1 LLLAAEKRTEERR
14 DTMMGIAGADNSA
27 NCFDLSVLRETP
39 TYELPRSC
47 GGSKPD

>member
-1 LLLAAEKRTEERR
+1 MSEASVNN
-14 DTMMGIAGADNSA
+14 MA

-39 TYELPRSC
+39 TYNLPKSC